1 MRTGWTPS
9 IVPNDREA
17 TVYIVEDDFGKNGRC
32 YRETEIGF
40 EDLENTIGDLISGQY
55 NSPRRV
61 IAFNTDEGWARD
73 VSEDIAREIKLRHD
87 LMAEDVPS
95 QLEYFLDKHLGTDRQ
110 LTLRLVR

>member
-1 MRTGWTPS
+1 MSIGWTPS

-40 EDLENTIGDLISGQY
+40 EDLENTINDLISGQY
-55 NSPRRV
+55 HHPVRV
-61 IAFNTDEGWARD
+61 IAFNTEEGWARD
-73 VSEDIAREIKLRHD
+73 VSKDIAREIQLRHD

-95 QLEYFLDKHLGTDRQ
+95 QLEDFVGRQLGTDRQ
-110 LTLRLVR
+110 LRLQLVR